1 MTDMIRIRKNVG
13 DLRLD
18 PHNPRLPEDH
28 IGASQVDLLKLF
40 YADFNLDELASSY
53 VENGFFEAEALIVQ
67 NGVVVEGNRRLAAL
81 KYLLHDADAEEA
93 ELPLFETDEPISE
106 ELLESLKLV
115 PVYDV
120 PAEDD
125 LSAYLG
131 FHHINGPLQWA
142 ASSKARYI
150 TMRVDKV
157 AGGGHP
163 NPFSAV
169 AKEIGSNVQ
178 GVRNAYRQYALLRVA
193 RDDLNLRQES
203 AFILKE
209 RFGVW
214 ARLTNANSVFDYIGF
229 LPNGTDYTSI
239 HAAIEDIDSYDRK
252 HFKLLLDDL
261 TPSNGSP
268 ALLNDSRR
276 ASIYTNAISNPKLI
290 ETLRETRDFEL
301 VQGILNGSTINE
313 RLRKVLD
320 RLNQINGDVISGGI
334 VDSETVAVLDSIER
348 VVIGMR
354 SMANA
359 GLHQNPST
367 GEADA

>member
-1 MTDMIRIRKNVG
+1 MTDMVRIRKNVE
-13 DLRLD
+13 DLHLD
-18 PHNPRLPEDH
+18 PNNPRLPEDY

-40 YADFNLDELASSY
+40 YSDYDLDELASSY

-81 KYLLHDADAEEA
+81 KYLLHDSDAVEA
-93 ELPLFETDEPISE
+93 ELPAFETDEPIGHD
-106 ELLESLKLV
+106 LLDALRIV

-131 FHHINGPLQWA
+131 FHHINGPLQWS

-150 TMRVDKV
+150 TMRVDAI
-157 AGGGHP
+157 AGEGHS

-193 RDDLNLRQES
+193 RDDLDLRQES
-203 AFILKE
+203 AYILKE

-214 ARLTNANSVFDYIGF
+214 ARLTNANSVYEYIGF
-229 LPNGTDYTSI
+229 QPNGTDYASI
-239 HAAIEDIDSYDRK
+239 HDAIEDIDSFERK
-252 HFKLLLDDL
+252 HFKLLLEDL
-261 TPSNGSP
+261 IPTGGES

-276 ASIYTNAISNPKLI
+276 ASVYTSAIADPKLI
-290 ETLRETRDFEL
+290 KILRETRDYEL
-301 VQGILNGSTINE
+301 VQGIINGSTINE

-320 RLNQINGDVISGGI
+320 RLNQINGDVISGGA
-334 VDSETVAVLDSIER
+334 VDSETLAVLQSIER
-348 VVIGMR
+348 VTIGMR
-354 SMANA
+354 SMASA
-359 GLHQNPST
+359 GLAQKPPA
-367 GEADA
+367 GEVGA